1 MNTHL
6 IEVQDLTKQFREQAA
21 FGGPERTLT
30 AVSHVNFHV
39 CEGEILGLL
48 GTSGCGK
55 STIAR
60 MLCGILQ
67 PDSGKILY
75 RQTELQGLSAR
86 KYRPYRREIQMIF
99 QNPFDSL
106 DPCMPVEKQLLEPM
120 RIWNLGDRSAQRKQ
134 IRRLCEECRI
144 PESSLKKR
152 PTEFSGG
159 QLQRISIIRALLLK
173 PRFLIADEIVS
184 ALDVTVQNQI
194 LELLLEMKET
204 YHLTILFI
212 THDLAVMRKM
222 ADRILVMKA
231 GNILETGTFEE
242 LAKQKDDS
250 YFQELMSAN
259 YFFDNHSA
267 I

>member
-1 MNTHL
+1 MNTPL
-6 IEVQDLTKQFREQAA
+6 IEVQDLTKQFREQAVS
-21 FGGPERTLT
+21 GSTERTLT
-30 AVSHVNFHV
+30 AVSHVNFHIY
-39 CEGEILGLL
+39 EGEILGLL

-60 MLCGILQ
+60 MLCGILR
-67 PDSGKILY
+67 PDAGKILY
-75 RQTELQGLSAR
+75 RQTQLQGLSA
-86 KYRPYRREIQMIF
+86 KQYRPYRREIQMIF

-106 DPCMPVEKQLLEPM
+106 DPGMPIEKQLLEPM
-120 RIWNLGDRSAQRKQ
+120 RIWKLGDRKAQMEQ
-134 IRRLCEECRI
+134 IKKLCEECRI

-152 PTEFSGG
+152 PSEFSGG

-194 LELLLEMKET
+194 LELLLDMKEK

-222 ADRILVMKA
+222 TDRIMVMKE
-231 GNILETGTFEE
+231 GKILETGTFEE
-242 LAKQKDDS
+242 LVRRKDDS

-259 YFFDNHSA
+259 YFFDSQKN
-267 I
+267 